1 MSDRKVVHLV
11 VRGRVQ
17 GVGFRAFVEE
27 EAAARALSGW
37 VRNRRDGSVEAVAAG
52 SVAAVDELIG
62 AVRSGPPA
70 SRVDAVDVATADE
83 SALAGH
89 TGFALLPTV

>member
-1 MSDRKVVHLV
+1 MHLI

-27 EAAARALSGW
+27 QASARSLDGW

-52 SVAAVDELIG
+52 SGEAVEGLIE
-62 AVRSGPPA
+62 AVRRGPPA
-70 SRVDAVDVATADE
+70 SQVDALDVEETDE
-83 SALAGH
+83 AALALSPSRK
-89 TGFALLPTV
+89 GFSLLRTV